1 MPIYEFICDRC
12 DLCFEEILPATYT
25 DTPLCPLCET
35 DEKVR
40 KLLSA
45 CVNQPTTTDSRTPE
59 CRSRGG
65 FS

>member
-12 DLCFEEILPATYT
+12 DLRFEEILPATRVE
-25 DTPLCPLCET
+25 TPPCPLCQTE
-35 DEKVR
+35 ENVR

-45 CVNQPTTTDSRTPE
+45 CVRQPSAPESGTTGCGT
-59 CRSRGG
+59 RSG

>member
-12 DLCFEEILPATYT
+12 DLCFEEILPATRVEI
-25 DTPLCPLCET
+25 PPCPLCQTE
-35 DEKVR
+35 EKVR

-45 CVNQPTTTDSRTPE
+45 CVRQTLTTDSPAAG
-59 CRSRGG
+59 CRPQSG